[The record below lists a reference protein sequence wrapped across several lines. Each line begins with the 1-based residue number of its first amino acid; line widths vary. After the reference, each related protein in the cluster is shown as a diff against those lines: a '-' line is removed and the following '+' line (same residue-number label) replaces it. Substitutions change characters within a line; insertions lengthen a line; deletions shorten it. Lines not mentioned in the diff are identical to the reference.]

1 MRSHCVKSVQIR
13 SFFWSVFSCIR
24 TEYGKILRISPYSA
38 RMRGTTDQK
47 KLRTWALFRQ
57 CQWWYFWCLYLYF
70 SVWSLVIAL
79 VTVLFIFL
87 FYASRHLFVQ
97 RPMCQIFSKLAVKL
111 LTSSWFFL
119 LSSLNIFHTSLCCFH
134 IWLWA
139 SKYLVR
145 IT

>member
-1 MRSHCVKSVQIR
+1 MKSVQIR